1 LHKDMFVVVMRYIIF
16 ASGAGTANPSGAP
29 EFTPGF

>member
-1 LHKDMFVVVMRYIIF
+1 MGA
-16 ASGAGTANPSGAP
+16 ASGAGTIYLSGAP